1 MVWLTLAVSCS
12 QESYS
17 APDTDPRTGLPLD
30 VGSSDLEGQSAGK
43 KNGGFFKNGLLRAVE
58 TPHRGA
64 GGIPE
69 VKVVGN
75 GHSHGKG
82 VRKICAPL
90 TTLTCIPHPAS
101 DGQL

>member
-1 MVWLTLAVSCS
+1 MVWLTLAVSYS

-17 APDTDPRTGLPLD
+17 APDTDTRTGLPLD
-30 VGSSDLEGQSAGK
+30 VGSSDLEGQGAGK
-43 KNGGFFKNGLLRAVE
+43 KNGGFFKNGLLRAFE
-58 TPHRGA
+58 TSHRGR

-82 VRKICAPL
+82 VTKSVPRL
-90 TTLTCIPHPAS
+90 PH
-101 DGQL
+101 